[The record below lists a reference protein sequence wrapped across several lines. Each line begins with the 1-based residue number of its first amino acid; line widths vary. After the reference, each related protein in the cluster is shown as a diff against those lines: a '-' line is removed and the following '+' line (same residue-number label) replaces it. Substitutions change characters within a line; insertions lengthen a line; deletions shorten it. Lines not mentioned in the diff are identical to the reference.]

1 MKRWLCVAFIAAVL
15 VGLVACSD
23 DPKSDGKIRT
33 DMPVVALKS
42 VGAATIT
49 IEAASDFSAGAY
61 GVIISDKYHSKKTIS
76 SDAYVSFADGNFYI
90 LERNPDNLV
99 YLTTNGEI
107 IRQIPIEISAKFN
120 AHGICGNGNDKIF
133 VGSREGLFIA
143 VFEKENG
150 DIKYKES
157 IDLSQY
163 SGASLQD
170 LKFAN
175 GKIYAALHYLHPEF
189 YFPTANS
196 KILEIDE
203 TTGNVL
209 REFESNFMNVIE
221 IAVRGNKL
229 FVLDRGSFTAIDGG
243 ITKIDLTNEA
253 KTTILDGSAVGAS
266 PQKIEFVSDSEA
278 FLLVDKGW
286 AADWSSHLGS
296 YITKINLSN
305 GNLNPIDNEL
315 HSISAISYNQS
326 TKTLWLASGNEVFK
340 Y

>member
-23 DPKSDGKIRT
+23 NPKDDGKIRT

-42 VGAATIT
+42 VGGVTLT
-49 IEAASDFSAGAY
+49 IEVAFPAGNY
-61 GVIISDKYHSKKTIS
+61 GIITDGKYYSKKTIAF
-76 SDAYVSFADGNFYI
+76 DANADFVDGNFYI
-90 LERNPDNLV
+90 LERGPENLV
-99 YLTTNGEI
+99 FLTAGGEI
-107 IRQIPIEISAKFN
+107 IKQTPFENSAYFN
-120 AHGICGNGNDKIF
+120 AHGICGNGQGKIF
-133 VGSREGLFIA
+133 VGAREDLLIA

-150 DIKYKES
+150 DIEYKES

-175 GKIYAALHYLHPEF
+175 GKIYAALHYLDPEF
-189 YFPTANS
+189 YFPTAKS

-253 KTTILDGSAVGAS
+253 KMTILDGSALGAS

-278 FLLVDKGW
+278 FLLMDKGW